1 MIYSNSYSNY
11 FDNLSSYSHKV
22 IISGDSLEFYKYS
35 EPITIKKKQRKNYK
49 KRSRSDVL
57 TSYIKSPLTYKPVSR
72 FSFRRTRANISRLVS
87 ANPDLT
93 RFLTLT
99 FENDIS
105 DLKVSSA
112 IFKLFIMRLKYE
124 VPNLKYVAV
133 PEFTKKGR
141 IHYHL
146 LTNFSMPN
154 SRLRS
159 IWGHGFVMI
168 NKINHVKFVNLYIAK
183 YISKDLFKVKYFGFQ
198 KVLYS
203 RNLYR
208 PLIFNG
214 FKKINPIL
222 KLIEVFGLEPVFK
235 KSYTNPYNNSSIKY
249 SIFNLKESPP
259 FLPFLSLLV

>member
-1 MIYSNSYSNY
+1 MIYPDSYSNY
-11 FDNLSSYSHKV
+11 FNNLGSYSHKV
-22 IISGDSLEFYKYS
+22 IISGDNLEFYKYS
-35 EPITIKKKQRKNYK
+35 EPIIITKKQRKNYK
-49 KRSRSDVL
+49 KRLRSDVL
-57 TSYIKSPLTYKPVSR
+57 TSYLDSPSTYKPVSR
-72 FSFRRTRANISRLVS
+72 SSFRRTRANISRLVS

-99 FENDIS
+99 FENHVN
-105 DLKVSSA
+105 DLKASSA

-159 IWGHGFVMI
+159 IWGQGFVMI
-168 NKINHVKFVNLYIAK
+168 NKISHVKFVHLYIAK
-183 YISKDLFKVKYFGFQ
+183 YISKDLFKVNYFGFQ

-208 PLIFNG
+208 PLVFNG

-222 KLIEVFGLEPVFK
+222 KLIEVFGLLPVFK
-235 KSYTNPYNNSSIKY
+235 NVYTNPYNNNSIKY
-249 SIFNLKESPP
+249 SIFNLKDSPP
-259 FLPFLSLLV
+259 FLPFLSLFV